1 MTSLPPLPGR
11 SEVTGLQNNRLQSID
26 LLRGAIMILM
36 VIDHVRC
43 YTGIPAGGPDP
54 AIFFTRWVTHYCA
67 PVFCFFAGVS
77 AFLYGHAQQN
87 QRKLAGFL
95 ATRGLLLIVLELTVV
110 RFSWAFHVDFTK
122 FIFMGILWMLGWC
135 MLLLAL
141 LVRLK
146 PLTVGIIGIVIIV
159 FQQLFGL
166 IPKLLPASSRVS
178 FGQVWEFIYPAGQ
191 DWPGSFAILYVIVP
205 WIGVMAAGY
214 GFGAIFL
221 MDPARRRRIC
231 LQIGLCAIAA
241 FVIGGSTLIVLQP
254 QEANAP
260 PFIFRLLNQR
270 KYPASTWYLLMTL
283 GPAIALIPYAEKA
296 RGWLARI
303 LITIGR
309 VPLFY
314 YLLHIPLI
322 HLSALLVN
330 FIKNGFVAPEWYVT
344 APFSAVPPEY
354 TWNLGLLYGVF
365 LIDVMI
371 LYVVSRWYGSYK
383 QAHPEKGWLK
393 YL

>member
-1 MTSLPPLPGR
+1 MTSLPPLPGGSGLR
-11 SEVTGLQNNRLQSID
+11 SNRLQSID

-43 YTGIPAGGPDP
+43 YTGLPAGGPEP
-54 AIFFTRWVTHYCA
+54 GIFFTRWVTHYCA

-77 AFLYGHAQQN
+77 AFLYGHAQQH
-87 QRKLAGFL
+87 QRKAAGFL
-95 ATRGLLLIVLELTVV
+95 ATRGLLLVVLELTIV
-110 RFSWAFHVDFTK
+110 RFFWAFHVDYTRFV
-122 FIFMGILWMLGWC
+122 FMGILWMLGWC

-146 PLTVGIIGIVIIV
+146 PSTVSIIGLAIIV

-166 IPKLLPASSRVS
+166 VPKLLPASVRGS

-191 DWPGSFAILYVIVP
+191 DWPAPFAILYVIVP

-221 MDPARRRRIC
+221 MDPVRRRRIC
-231 LQIGLCAIAA
+231 LQIGLYSIAA
-241 FVIGGSTLIVLQP
+241 FVIGSSTLIVLQP

-260 PFIFRLLNQR
+260 PFIYRLLNQR

-303 LITIGR
+303 LIIIGR

-322 HLSALLVN
+322 HLSAVLVN
-330 FIKNGFVAPEWYVT
+330 FIKNGFIAPEWYVT
-344 APFSAVPPEY
+344 APFSSVPPEY
-354 TWNLGLLYGVF
+354 TWSLGLLYGVI
-365 LIDVMI
+365 LIDVVI
-371 LYVVSRWYGSYK
+371 LYVASRWYGGYK